1 MTYKINNI
9 SPTQCQTALKLFFG
23 IAEEW
28 RLTNEQCCALL
39 GIKSESTM
47 RSWHKRV
54 QANEDISLS
63 TDTIE
68 RLSLI
73 AGIYKGIQKIFDDPD
88 QWRSQEQVAAWRP
101 AWRAHRGW
109 WCARR
114 QRRFDRFVRYLC
126 IRCRSL
132 RTNTEST
139 AAVGESSNQGQKV
152 SGPSQKI
159 VCT

>member
-1 MTYKINNI
+1 MTDKINNI
-9 SPTQCQTALKLFFG
+9 SPTQCKTGLKLFFG

-54 QANEDISLS
+54 QANDDIRLS

-88 QWRSQEQVAAWRP
+88 QWRDWIQKPNKE
-101 AWRAHRGW
+101 
-109 WCARR
+109 
-114 QRRFDRFVRYLC
+114 FDGQSALDRMLAGNISDLKGVRRYLDYW
-126 IRCRSL
+126 
-132 RTNTEST
+132 
-139 AAVGESSNQGQKV
+139 VV
-152 SGPSQKI
+152 
-159 VCT
+159 

>member
-88 QWRSQEQVAAWRP
+88 QWRDWIQKPNME
-101 AWRAHRGW
+101 
-109 WCARR
+109 
-114 QRRFDRFVRYLC
+114 FDGQSALDRMLAGNISDLKGVRRYLDYWG
-126 IRCRSL
+126 
-132 RTNTEST
+132 
-139 AAVGESSNQGQKV
+139 VQDH
-152 SGPSQKI
+152 
-159 VCT
+159 